1 MSDKKIFISS
11 NNFMYVL
18 NSGTWTDGTFG
29 YGTEESG
36 PSMMDNSIPGT
47 FCPKDMLIKG
57 DVSRYESII
66 EMCSG
71 ELQVI

>member
-1 MSDKKIFISS
+1 MSEKKIFISS
-11 NNFMYVL
+11 NNFMYVF
-18 NSGTWTDGTFG
+18 NGIWTDGTFG

-66 EMCSG
+66 EMCS
-71 ELQVI
+71 EEPQPI